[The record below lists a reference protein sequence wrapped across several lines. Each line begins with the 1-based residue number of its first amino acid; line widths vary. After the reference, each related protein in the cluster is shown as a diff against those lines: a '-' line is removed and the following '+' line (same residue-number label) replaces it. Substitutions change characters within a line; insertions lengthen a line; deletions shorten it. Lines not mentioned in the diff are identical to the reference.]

1 MTIKSIPD
9 RILTMAIIYTSFKKK
24 KRNRLPQTDSLIK
37 AKLEQR
43 KYLKSLGIDPDRK
56 INKKNFR
63 VFSNWWETKEYQ
75 TNTTKPVVKES
86 EPRLGNGGT
95 KPVSNFRL
103 EESQKFTVAPAY
115 NKGGYQVI
123 TKDNIKD
130 IGR

>member
-1 MTIKSIPD
+1 MKSNPD

-56 INKKNFR
+56 ISKKNFR
-63 VFSNWWETKEYQ
+63 VFSNCWETKEYQ
-75 TNTTKPVVKES
+75 TNTTKPVVKNS

-115 NKGGYQVI
+115 NKGAYQVI
-123 TKDNIKD
+123 TKSNIKD